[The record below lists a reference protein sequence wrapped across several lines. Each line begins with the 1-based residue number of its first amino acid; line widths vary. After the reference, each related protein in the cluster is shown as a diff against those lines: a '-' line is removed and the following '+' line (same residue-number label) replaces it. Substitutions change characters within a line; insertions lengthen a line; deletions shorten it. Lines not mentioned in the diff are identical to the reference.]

1 MDEFTSAKSW
11 LKKPGTGFFNILI
24 EKPMEQGME
33 YISAFLFAFTL
44 VVIVHELGHLLAA
57 KALGVKVYE
66 FSIGFP
72 FSPKIA
78 TFFRLRETEF
88 TLRLLPLG
96 GFVAFS
102 KEGEGDGSEYLVLHK
117 WKRALIAFAGPA
129 FNIILAFAALALS
142 AALGEGQGLFGSS
155 ASALHSI
162 SAGVQ
167 GFLSLFGPGLLE
179 NLSGPIGIAVAA
191 GNAAHSGTA
200 GFLAFTGMLSLS
212 LAIFNLIP
220 FPALDGGQL
229 VMLAAESLRKKDF
242 SPAFH
247 GAVSA
252 IGMLLF
258 IGLTLF
264 VSYKDIYRLAV

>member
-1 MDEFTSAKSW
+1 
-11 LKKPGTGFFNILI
+11 
-24 EKPMEQGME
+24 ME

-72 FSPKIA
+72 LSPKIA

-102 KEGEGDGSEYLVLHK
+102 KEGAGDGSEYLALHK

-129 FNIILAFAALALS
+129 FNMAFAFMALALS
-142 AALGEGQGLFGSS
+142 FALGEGLGLSGSTS
-155 ASALHSI
+155 AALHSI
-162 SAGVQ
+162 FAGLQ
-167 GFLSLFGPGLLE
+167 GFAGLFLNSNGPGLLE
-179 NLSGPIGIAVAA
+179 SLSGPIGIAVAA
-191 GNAAHSGTA
+191 GEAAHAGAA

-229 VMLAAESLRKKDF
+229 VMLAAEFLRKKDF

-252 IGMLLF
+252 IGILLF

-264 VSYKDIYRLAV
+264 VSYKDIYRLVV